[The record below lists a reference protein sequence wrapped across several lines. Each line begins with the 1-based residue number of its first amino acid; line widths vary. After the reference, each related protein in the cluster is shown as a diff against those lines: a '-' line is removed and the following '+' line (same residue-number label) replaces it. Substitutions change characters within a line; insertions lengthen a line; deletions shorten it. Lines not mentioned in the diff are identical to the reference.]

1 MIFKRI
7 LAQARERSNI
17 LFYKMIDENKNELDE
32 RERNEIMTT
41 LARLNKE
48 EEMRYLMSNYGF
60 KVKDIDLTYVV
71 LLYNSPRNSD
81 KRRTLEIIK
90 MVMENDGIKE
100 EYVYTAANSGEFSL
114 TMYLLKMFKHNSR
127 EEIDK
132 MKLMKNVIEGSNVEL
147 FKELIKLSETN
158 DRTLEFTKKEKQYLF
173 REIISNGGI
182 ISHGGDSNSILEY
195 ILSDSS
201 VFEEDKN
208 KLYENFSGYTIHQ
221 KIIPLGI
228 KSNNPTTLGILI
240 NYSKSNSIDDNGNL
254 EDLKIVLYAGRE
266 IEILEQ
272 LLENYEYKD
281 DVLILFLKMI
291 ETEYYI
297 TENDYWSE
305 LELEES
311 EIEELLEL
319 FDGYIVE
326 VSKYIKESTKIIRLR
341 NKIKESYKR
350 QEFKWQ
356 DICSKLNKEGKK
368 ELEEVSKELG
378 IKYKGKSKRE
388 LCKLVSEEMFNN
400 EESCEDTN
408 LLGDEMDKLPKWR
421 IYKIKGKCY
430 DIMEMMKIIEGG
442 ETRNPYTREELP
454 IEGIRER
461 YKKLESLS
469 VKGDISSDDLFT
481 NVRDN
486 PIFTK
491 KDYLNKQV
499 VKLFGM
505 FPYMLDI
512 ELITKASDLD
522 IESMSNDLFN
532 TGSNIVLRARRN
544 EISVISGSTGEDKK
558 ILFVTVLL
566 NDINEEK
573 IHVLYSGFSYFLKK
587 KNGEDLRDDR
597 FLFMISQE

>member
-1 MIFKRI
+1 MSFRRI
-7 LAQARERSNI
+7 VAQARERSNI
-17 LFYKMIDENKNELDE
+17 LFYKMIDENKNELDD
-32 RERNEIMTT
+32 RERNEIMNT
-41 LARLNKE
+41 LAILNKE

-60 KVKDIDLTYVV
+60 KVKDIELTRVV
-71 LLYNSPRNSD
+71 RYYNSSRNTD
-81 KRRTLEIIK
+81 KRRTMEIIK
-90 MVMENDGIKE
+90 LVLENGGIVKE
-100 EYVYTAANSGEFSL
+100 DYVFAAATSGEFSL
-114 TMYLLKMFKHNSR
+114 TMYLLKMFKQNSR
-127 EEIDK
+127 KEIYK
-132 MKLMKNVIEGSNVEL
+132 MDLMSSAIIGDNVEL
-147 FKELIKLSETN
+147 FKEFFRILGNFSKREKANL
-158 DRTLEFTKKEKQYLF
+158 FKEMIF
-173 REIISNGGI
+173 SGTG
-182 ISHGGDSNSILEY
+182 ILEY

-201 VFEEDKN
+201 EFEEDKS
-208 KLYENFSGYTIHQ
+208 KLYENYIGDTIHE
-221 KIIPLGI
+221 KLIPLGI
-228 KSNNPTTLGILI
+228 ESNNSNTVGILI
-240 NYSKSNSIDDNGNL
+240 NYTKRNSIDDNGNM
-254 EDLKIVLYAGRE
+254 EDLKIVLYSGGE
-266 IEILEQ
+266 IKILEK
-272 LLENYEYKD
+272 LLENYEYKE
-281 DVLILFLKMI
+281 DVLILFLEMI
-291 ETEYYI
+291 ETEYDI
-297 TENDYWSE
+297 TQNEGESE
-305 LELEES
+305 LEEL
-311 EIEELLEL
+311 EIEQLLELLE
-319 FDGYIVE
+319 GYMDE
-326 VSKYIKESTKIIRLR
+326 VSKYIKSTKIIRLR

-356 DICSKLNKEGKK
+356 DICSELNKEGKK

-421 IYKIKGKCY
+421 IYKIKSKCY

-461 YKKLESLS
+461 YKKLERLS

-491 KDYLNKQV
+491 KDYMNKQV

-532 TGSNIVLRARRN
+532 TESNIVLKARRN

-558 ILFVTVLL
+558 ILFATVLL
-566 NDINEEK
+566 NDINDEK
-573 IHVLYSGFSYFLKK
+573 INVLYSGFSYFLKK
-587 KNGEDLRDDR
+587 KNGEDLIDDR